1 MKPMAEWL
9 RDAVDPGWRERERK
23 HFQQLLDAVPIRCNC
38 MRGACQQWADGCRDR
53 EKTEPASKAQ

>member
-9 RDAVDPGWRERERK
+9 RDAVDPGWREREIA
-23 HFQQLLDAVPIRCNC
+23 HFQQFLEAIPRRCNC

-53 EKTEPASKAQ
+53 AKTEPACKAP